1 MRRTLPRARLLL
13 LSVASVMTAAAP
25 SFTHAHAQTRRGRP
39 PAGERHVRKV
49 FERTPPPVS
58 VEARREMEAKLA
70 EAREVYRRNPR
81 DADAI
86 IWLGRRTAYLGR
98 FRESIGIYTEGLR
111 LHPRD
116 ARFLRHRGHRYI
128 TVREFRLAER
138 DLARAARLIA
148 GKPDEVEPDG
158 LPNARNQ
165 PTSTLQSNIWYHLGL
180 ARYLRG
186 DFRGAL
192 AAYRECLKVSR
203 NPDMLVATSHWLY
216 MTLRRL
222 NREREA
228 RGVLAP
234 VAAEMD
240 IIENRDYHR
249 LLLMYKGELTPEAV
263 LAEAAGADNSALSNG
278 TVGYGVGNWH
288 LYNGRRGEA
297 IQVFHRVV
305 AGPQW
310 TGFGYIAAEV
320 EMSAAAAGLKR
331 LKPRVLRR
339 GGARRMWR
347 TRT

>member
-1 MRRTLPRARLLL
+1 MRRLSLRAFRLLAL
-13 LSVASVMTAAAP
+13 AAVVALAFGP
-25 SFTHAHAQTRRGRP
+25 SRAQRGRP

-49 FERTPPPVS
+49 FERQPPPVS
-58 VEARREMEAKLA
+58 AEARRDMEAKLE
-70 EAREVYRRNPR
+70 EARAAQRLNPR

-98 FRESIGIYTEGLR
+98 FREAIGIYTEGLKF
-111 LHPRD
+111 HPRD
-116 ARFLRHRGHRYI
+116 ARLLRHRGHRYI

-138 DLARAARLIA
+138 DLERAAQLIA

-158 LPNARNQ
+158 IPNARNQ
-165 PTSTLQSNIWYHLGL
+165 PTSTLQSNVWYHLGL
-180 ARYLRG
+180 ARYLQG

-192 AAYRECLKVSR
+192 RAYRECMKVSK

-222 NREREA
+222 GREREA
-228 RGVLAP
+228 AEVLAP
-234 VAAEMD
+234 ITADMD

-249 LLLMYKGELTPEAV
+249 LLMMYKGELSPEAV
-263 LAEAAGADNSALSNG
+263 LAEAGRAENSALSNG

-288 LYNGRRGEA
+288 LYNGRRAEA
-297 IQVFHRVV
+297 VEIFRRVT

-320 EMSAAAAGLKR
+320 DLER
-331 LKPRVLRR
+331 LTGRVR
-339 GGARRMWR
+339 
-347 TRT
+347 